1 MRSEVTTLIS
11 IAPEEIAL
19 PHHWIP
25 APGAY
30 TWRGRQGGGY
40 VSAGGFAGGGEIL
53 LLGFGDSYV
62 WSNRGDDILQVRWT
76 DIRSMHFSLPNQ
88 RVRDDETEEWF
99 AAAEAEE
106 DDFEY
111 PDESSNSQVSSG
123 LEEERRQYLEDHG
136 DPYYPEYG
144 SPSDSDSVS
153 PSVAD
158 DDLDNLWRLAER
170 GPAQRARWIEIYHA
184 MHARVEFHEAVADLP
199 GDELEPAI
207 RAWRAEH
214 PEYEHFV
221 APMLSTGAW
230 LGRVMNEVAYLERR
244 RGPAIEEEDQAAN
257 NDVRRGARAHGTV
270 GTTGGTEEYAYLV
283 PKAMRRDI
291 EERRAQMEAQ
301 STLDMQRPAHEVRAL
316 AAPSDGDPTRFDPVH
331 DQREQLAYFDALQGL
346 SQEDRRPLFAAEA
359 AGDEEVVLTEKQ
371 ERILYSIKFRFEEIR
386 GRIDDAIRRE
396 EGIGREEVEEV
407 VLGESPTRARN
418 EARERRM
425 AEDEAAGEL
434 PTFKE
439 MAADEKKTKQQRL
452 FEAGEVRNEFA
463 QLAMLNGETYLGNV
477 RTIIDREGNMRELKD
492 DEDELD
498 YI

>member
-1 MRSEVTTLIS
+1 MRFVFTM
-11 IAPEEIAL
+11 AL
-19 PHHWIP
+19 D
-25 APGAY
+25 
-30 TWRGRQGGGY
+30 
-40 VSAGGFAGGGEIL
+40 V
-53 LLGFGDSYV
+53 
-62 WSNRGDDILQVRWT
+62 
-76 DIRSMHFSLPNQ
+76 LPKC
-88 RVRDDETEEWF
+88 
-99 AAAEAEE
+99 
-106 DDFEY
+106 
-111 PDESSNSQVSSG
+111 SSG
-123 LEEERRQYLEDHG
+123 STILARLEEERRQYLEDHG
-136 DPYYPEYG
+136 DPYYAGYG

-170 GPAQRARWIEIYHA
+170 GPAQRARWMEIYHA
-184 MHARVEFHEAVADLP
+184 MHARVEFYEAVADLP

-214 PEYEHFV
+214 PEYEHFD

-244 RGPAIEEEDQAAN
+244 RGPAIEEEEQAAN
-257 NDVRRGARAHGTV
+257 DDVRRGAGAHGSF
-270 GTTGGTEEYAYLV
+270 GTTDDTEEYAYLV
-283 PKAMRRDI
+283 PEDVRRDI
-291 EERRAQMEAQ
+291 EKRRARMEAQ
-301 STLDMQRPAHEVRAL
+301 SALEMQRPAHEVRAL

-346 SQEDRRPLFAAEA
+346 SQEDREPLVREWEAQRDAIMMGMDHRAAHQFATEA
-359 AGDEEVVLTEKQ
+359 AGDEEVVLTEEQ
-371 ERILYSIKFRFEEIR
+371 ERILHSIKFRSEEIR

-407 VLGESPTRARN
+407 SPT
-418 EARERRM
+418 RERRM

-439 MAADEKKTKQQRL
+439 MAAAEKKTKQQRL